1 MSTRVIKLGG
11 RAQSDAQLA
20 SMLAAAAASAAVV
33 VVHGGGDEVS
43 AMQRRLG
50 LEPQFV
56 GGRRV
61 TNPDDLEVVRML
73 LSGTVN
79 KRIVAKL
86 LSSGARAVGLS
97 GEDGA
102 LLTARVVDPTF
113 GRVGRDVTADIAV
126 LRTLLAADWLPVV
139 SPVARDRDSAVGDGL
154 NVNGDDAAT
163 AIAIALGA
171 DELLFVSDVHG
182 VMENERVVAEL
193 DAPRIAALAGRGVI
207 QGGMLAKLEA
217 AAAAIEQ
224 GVGAVRIGTLAAIAD
239 PAAGTTIVPVPSA
252 RVNHP

>member
-11 RAQSDAQLA
+11 RAQADAQLPPT
-20 SMLAAAAASAAVV
+20 LARAASSAALV
-33 VVHGGGDEVS
+33 VVHGGGDAVS

-61 TNPDDLEVVRML
+61 TKPEDLEVVRML

-79 KRIVAKL
+79 KRIVSRL
-86 LSSGARAVGLS
+86 LSAGARAVGVS
-97 GEDGA
+97 GEDAA
-102 LLTARVVDPTF
+102 LLTARVADPTF
-113 GRVGRDVTADIAV
+113 GRVGREVAADAAL
-126 LRTLLAADWLPVV
+126 LRTLLDAGWLPVV
-139 SPVARDRDSAVGDGL
+139 SPVARDRESDAGDGL

-182 VMENERVVAEL
+182 VMEGDRVVAEL
-193 DAPRIAALAGRGVI
+193 DAARIDALAQRGVI

-217 AAAAIEQ
+217 AVAAIEQ
-224 GVGAVRIGTLAAIAD
+224 GVGAVRIGTLAAIAE
-239 PAAGTTIVPVPSA
+239 PSAGTTIVPVPS
-252 RVNHP
+252 VSQDSP